1 MTIFLTLAAFALV
14 VFYVYLLSVHVDW
27 GLVSLLVAELFHIAF
42 GPTSQVLGGIHLDP
56 LDAVSLCLLAA
67 GIIRTFR
74 TLKSI
79 NLTRFLAV
87 AYLLLVAVS
96 LARGFYA
103 NGILAAANESRSFVG
118 PIVAALYFLTAPTD
132 RTSVRRY
139 IMSYLYFGAALAA
152 VATLA
157 AAGLP
162 LGMNAWADS
171 SSVAVDGRYLPA
183 TGAAALAVCGFI
195 SLAWN
200 RYQKTGLLYQVVPV
214 MFVATAIYLRH
225 RTVWVMILAGAL
237 ALPLIDARLF
247 RRLLPAALVATVAV
261 AVLAIYGSTADGL
274 AGTTQFS
281 ESATSSQT
289 LQWRLN
295 GWKELLFDDD
305 QNALTVSLGK
315 SMGSGFWRIDPVSD
329 RYVGVAP
336 HSEYIQ
342 EYLRVGVLGTVFMFF
357 FAIRPLSRL
366 WRISKLD
373 PTAVYPSASAWGIIV
388 FMTLVYGVTYGIE
401 PHAYAL
407 IGIANAIALKVHAP
421 AAEPQQDFAED
432 WSLEALPSFAE

>member
-152 VATLA
+152 VAALA

-237 ALPLIDARLF
+237 ALPLIAGELGWVSMS
-247 RRLLPAALVATVAV
+247 VATVAV

-407 IGIANAIALKVHAP
+407 IGIANAVALKVHAP